1 VAYAAGSQ
9 VQSGDLGDVDAPG
22 IAAGGSRHE
31 DLANDALTLTDALL
45 LVLPPRL
52 VAGDAERLASP
63 INGGFYAGPVQ
74 EFTRRGD
81 SRIRQARHEGRG

>member
-1 VAYAAGSQ
+1 VACAAGSR

-45 LVLPPRL
+45 LVLPPQLGCR
-52 VAGDAERLASP
+52 
-63 INGGFYAGPVQ
+63 
-74 EFTRRGD
+74 
-81 SRIRQARHEGRG
+81 

>member
-1 VAYAAGSQ
+1 LIPVAYAAGSR

-45 LVLPPRL
+45 LVPPRL
-52 VAGDAERLASP
+52 VAGDAERLASL
-63 INGGFYAGPVQ
+63 INGGVLHRSRAGIH
-74 EFTRRGD
+74 T
-81 SRIRQARHEGRG
+81 AR